1 MIGGQN
7 PVQEMT
13 RSRAAGPMLG
23 ARLRPL
29 LPEIVVTLLLVIVF
43 LIGSVATPFFLDT
56 QFLVRQAMLYVEIGM
71 LALGL
76 TLIIISGNLDIS
88 VASNLAMVSCVMAW
102 LHAKAGV
109 PFPLALAAGVL
120 LGTAG
125 GLFNGWMVTR
135 FGLPSLTVTLA
146 TLALFRGIAQILVGD
161 HSIQEFPVWFLGIDR
176 TMLPGTSIP
185 IPFVVFAL
193 TALVLGVVLHST
205 AFGRYVYAMGT
216 NERAAH
222 FAGVPT
228 RRVKILIF
236 TLAGFLSAAAGLM
249 LTSRLL
255 VSRYDHARGWE
266 LEAITAVVLGG
277 TSIAGGR
284 GSIYGTVVALLLIA
298 VLRTSMGVANVKI
311 EAQLAVVGA
320 LLVAAVVAS
329 GALARKRA

>member
-1 MIGGQN
+1 MIAGQN
-7 PVQEMT
+7 PAQE
-13 RSRAAGPMLG
+13 RAGGRASGPTLG

-29 LPEIVVTLLLVIVF
+29 LPEIVVTLLLVAVF
-43 LIGSVATPFFLDT
+43 VVGSLATPFFLDT
-56 QFLVRQAMLYVEIGM
+56 QFLVRQAMLYVEIGL

-102 LHAKAGV
+102 LHAKAGIS
-109 PFPLALAAGVL
+109 FPLALLIGVL

-125 GLFNGWMVTR
+125 GFFNGWMVTR

-146 TLALFRGIAQILVGD
+146 TLALFRGLAQILVGD
-161 HSIQEFPVWFLGIDR
+161 HSIQEFPAYFLGIDR
-176 TMLPGTSIP
+176 TLFPGTSIP
-185 IPFVVFAL
+185 IPFVIFGVAAL
-193 TALVLGVVLHST
+193 LLGVLLHST

-236 TLAGFLSAAAGLM
+236 TLAGFLSALAALI

-255 VSRYDHARGWE
+255 VARYDHARGWE

-284 GSIYGTVVALLLIA
+284 GTIYGTVVALLLIA

-329 GALARKRA
+329 GALARKRS